1 MKTLLLTVKYVVKLL
16 TKRKIAHEEEKRLRY
31 WSEMESC

>member
-1 MKTLLLTVKYVVKLL
+1 MKTLLLTVKCVVKLL
-16 TKRKIAHEEEKRLRY
+16 TKRINSHEEEKRLRY